1 MDGGGEGRLLCTRVC
16 VCVCARARACVRVH
30 ACAPIPE
37 DSAAG
42 LHLRE
47 LRFMSPVTS
56 LSVFPISGLLGA
68 QAGMQDGHVDL
79 LSVVRGAETEWG

>member
-1 MDGGGEGRLLCTRVC
+1 MYPCMCVCVCVC
-16 VCVCARARACVRVH
+16 VCVCACVH

-56 LSVFPISGLLGA
+56 LSVFPVSGLLGA
-68 QAGMQDGHVDL
+68 QAGMQEGHFDL
-79 LSVVRGAETEWG
+79 LSVVRGAETAWG